1 MDNRVLS
8 KEDESS
14 EKILRE
20 DHEKINKFA
29 RLNNRLGDIKDEL
42 ASLKKTK
49 DNLDDANSELILAED
64 GVKFQIGEV
73 FVDMPNDEA
82 EKLLEKAIE
91 ENAKS
96 VTALE
101 KDKATIVASMN
112 DLKVQL
118 YAKFG
123 RSINLET
130 DADD

>member
-1 MDNRVLS
+1 MDNRVLN

-20 DHEKINKFA
+20 DQEKINKFA

-42 ASLKKTK
+42 AALRKTK
-49 DNLDDANSELILAED
+49 DNLDDANTEVALAE
-64 GVKFQIGEV
+64 GVKLLIGEV
-73 FVDMPNDEA
+73 FVEVPNDEA
-82 EKLLEKAIE
+82 ESFLERAIA
-91 ENAKS
+91 ENAAS
-96 VTALE
+96 VAALE
-101 KDKATIVASMN
+101 KNKTDIVAAMN

-130 DADD
+130 DPDE